1 MKGAEKFFK
10 EKPFVAFRNCKKIKD
25 RLVRAKLPPV
35 VEHKGSFKCGHP
47 RCDTCKNIVQ
57 TAEFTSNATNATFKI
72 NFGLDCNS
80 MAVIYL
86 ITCKICGIQ
95 YVGECTTKWRVRW
108 ANYVQHSKYARRG
121 QKHSQ
126 PDFHKH
132 FLQEDHMG
140 LVSDV
145 EVTLIDKTNSVSP
158 KIREKFWINKLDT
171 LNRGLND
178 NKDV

>member
-1 MKGAEKFFK
+1 M
-10 EKPFVAFRNCKKIKD
+10 
-25 RLVRAKLPPV
+25 
-35 VEHKGSFKCGHP
+35 
-47 RCDTCKNIVQ
+47 Q

-132 FLQEDHMG
+132 FLLEDHMG